1 MFSDDFTSMS
11 SCNISCQ
18 THRIYVSFLQNVKVR
33 TQNYDEELCI
43 VYMSMLSLFARILKK
58 KPVC

>member
-43 VYMSMLSLFARILKK
+43 VYMSMLSLFARIL
-58 KPVC
+58 